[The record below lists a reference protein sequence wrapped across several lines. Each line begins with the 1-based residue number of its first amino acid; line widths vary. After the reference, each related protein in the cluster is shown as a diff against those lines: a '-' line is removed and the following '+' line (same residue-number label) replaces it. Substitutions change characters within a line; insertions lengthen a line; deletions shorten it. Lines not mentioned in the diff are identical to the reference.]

1 MDFKSALYV
10 IWKYPPII
18 LTPMYS
24 YWTIGPVQNEF
35 NTEGICYLTYK
46 GRKLIIS
53 FKHIWMNVFITTIGC
68 SVNYY
73 IFYAIMDLSLSEQDF
88 IRFYNRGIIFT
99 MYIYHRDNWIF
110 LAFLILLFLSIFL
123 IVLIQ
128 FIDRYSKTLCCNC
141 FESNCLPMTKITILD
156 VDNPHQLQEY
166 LPKKYPNRYITIK
179 FSDEYIYN
187 LHKNG
192 VEL

>member
-1 MDFKSALYV
+1 
-10 IWKYPPII
+10 
-18 LTPMYS
+18 MYS
-24 YWTIGPVQNEF
+24 YWTIGPLQNEF

-110 LAFLILLFLSIFL
+110 LAFLILLFMGIAMENLSNHL
-123 IVLIQ
+123 
-128 FIDRYSKTLCCNC
+128 
-141 FESNCLPMTKITILD
+141 
-156 VDNPHQLQEY
+156 
-166 LPKKYPNRYITIK
+166 
-179 FSDEYIYN
+179 
-187 LHKNG
+187 
-192 VEL
+192 